1 MLRFNYA
8 DSINRYVGALLI
20 AHNDEFGT
28 IFAYY
33 CREYLNKRKMGYEE
47 LNYERA
53 KWLYEVLRCPLMIG
67 DMENN
72 PMALSNASIGITNRT
87 LDEEIKLHKNY
98 YPQDEIKYYLSN
110 SWRKFAKL
118 A

>member
-1 MLRFNYA
+1 M
-8 DSINRYVGALLI
+8 
-20 AHNDEFGT
+20 E
-28 IFAYY
+28 
-33 CREYLNKRKMGYEE
+33 YEE
-47 LNYERA
+47 LTYERA
-53 KWLYEVLRCPLMIG
+53 KWFYEVLQCPLMIG

-72 PMALSNASIGITNRT
+72 PMALSNVSIDITNRT

-98 YPQDEIKYYLSN
+98 YPQDEIKYYLPN